1 MNEYQEMHPCNLHH
15 PDFYNRQRNL
25 KVSNN
30 KLYINIFHDSENCFL
45 HRNWKGNA
53 SRLYDEVVRSIANA
67 VWPGNSLNISEDLI
81 VNWHWVLPA
90 KDNNYKVNEGAQR
103 VLQDR
108 GVVFQVA
115 KDKSGA
121 VDIAVDAL
129 MNAFRVT
136 FDGFKPERQ
145 KQTVAVLLSGDSDF
159 GLQVKQLRQ
168 SGCKVVGIHNG
179 HASAGFRGN
188 FDKRFLLDW
197 FSLCGKAGQDPRQV
211 AKERRRAIE
220 GRGNTK
226 CIGSESVGV
235 SKRRNDRERESEN
248 HRRVRKER
256 DGDRGLFFVVVPR
269 WGSEKKRGKGKY

>member
-168 SGCKVVGIHNG
+168 AVV
-179 HASAGFRGN
+179 
-188 FDKRFLLDW
+188 KW
-197 FSLCGKAGQDPRQV
+197 
-211 AKERRRAIE
+211 
-220 GRGNTK
+220 
-226 CIGSESVGV
+226 SESITAMLPQDSEEILTNVFFSIGFLFVGKPGRIPAK
-235 SKRRNDRERESEN
+235 SRRNEGERS
-248 HRRVRKER
+248 KEEEILNVL
-256 DGDRGLFFVVVPR
+256 GAKA
-269 WGSEKKRGKGKY
+269 WE